1 MTALPEEQRPCREGT
16 DGSPQSYRPIG
27 GAASRA
33 RIVHGCGWV
42 ERGGTTAHHPSNMRH
57 ESPGDMPYEIPYDVR
72 EGGRRAA
79 RGFVRF
85 ITLVGSCAVASG
97 TLGSQAPV
105 LSVIPARPAPGALV
119 RVSVTTT
126 GRPADAIAGVS
137 GTMAGEP
144 LHFAPAG
151 AGRYRAIGAMP
162 VDSARTTAEAIVARA
177 SGRADTVRLE
187 IALPPLPPPTEKLDV
202 ASRFGQPLDS
212 ALEARVARETEVAH
226 EIGRRSH
233 ETPRLWTTAF
243 ARPRPSAVTSQFGAG
258 RTFNGRVTSR
268 HLGVDF
274 RGAAGAPVR
283 AANRG
288 VVVATDTF
296 YLGGRIIYIDHGQG
310 VVTAYMHLSSFLVA
324 VGDTVARG
332 QRIGLVG
339 ATGRVTGPH
348 LHWAARYGSLT
359 VNPLDLL
366 ALPPQPPVS
375 KPRGRRTRAP
385 ASTAPGRRPGIAC
398 RARAWT
404 DSVSPTPGRRESGA
418 PASRRSPDLAD
429 A

>member
-1 MTALPEEQRPCREGT
+1 
-16 DGSPQSYRPIG
+16 
-27 GAASRA
+27 
-33 RIVHGCGWV
+33 
-42 ERGGTTAHHPSNMRH
+42 MRL
-57 ESPGDMPYEIPYDVR
+57 
-72 EGGRRAA
+72 
-79 RGFVRF
+79 
-85 ITLVGSCAVASG
+85 ITLAAACAVASG
-97 TLGSQAPV
+97 TLGAQAPV
-105 LSVIPARPAPGALV
+105 LSITPARPEPGALV

-126 GRPADAIAGVS
+126 SPAADAVAAVS

-151 AGRYRAIGAMP
+151 AGRYEAIGAMP
-162 VDSARTTAEAIVARA
+162 VDSAKTTAEAIIARA
-177 SGRADTVRLE
+177 SGRADTARVE
-187 IALPPLPPPTEKLDV
+187 VALPPLPAPTEKLDV
-202 ASRFGQPLDS
+202 APHFGQPLDS
-212 ALEARVARETEVAH
+212 ALEARVAREAAIAH

-233 ETPRLWTTAF
+233 ETPRLWSSAF
-243 ARPRPSAVTSQFGAG
+243 ARPRRSAVTSRFGAG

-288 VVVATDTF
+288 VVAATDTF

-310 VVTAYMHLSSFLVA
+310 IVTAYMHLSRFLVA

-366 ALPPQPPVS
+366 PLPAQPTVA
-375 KPRGRRTRAP
+375 KPRGR
-385 ASTAPGRRPGIAC
+385 
-398 RARAWT
+398 
-404 DSVSPTPGRRESGA
+404 
-418 PASRRSPDLAD
+418 
-429 A
+429 